1 MTLFGDWLERT
12 RELQIRYYG
21 NDPMEL
27 KDEAKIDYIKWNY
40 IAAVKELGEMLDEV
54 GWKPWATSRH
64 INDDAAAGEIV
75 DVMHF
80 LANMLLAF
88 GWTDEELGY
97 YYAKKMQK
105 NRERM
110 ASGAYDGVTG
120 KCPACGRALDDEYV
134 LCTIERCVND

>member
-21 NDPMEL
+21 NDPMALEG
-27 KDEAKIDYIKWNY
+27 DAKIDYIKWNY
-40 IAAVKELGEMLDEV
+40 IAAVKELGEMLDEI

-64 INDDAAAGEIV
+64 VYDNAAAGEIV

-88 GWTDEELGY
+88 GWTDEDLGY

-110 ASGAYDGVTG
+110 ATGLYDGVTG
-120 KCPACGRALDDEYV
+120 KCPVCHRALDDEYV
-134 LCTIERCVND
+134 LCTLERCVND